1 MTADYFSL
9 GATLYTPCTHPRL
22 ERILQ
27 RGLGARSMV
36 YCTEDSVNPEELGR
50 ALENLGNALN
60 LFKPDKE
67 FLRFIRPRNSLVLEK
82 ILLMPGIEK
91 VDGFVLPK
99 SDLHS
104 LPNYLNVLQKANKR
118 FSLMPTLETEQIL
131 DPVVLPKIRDML
143 NQVKSSIICLR
154 IGGNDLLNLMGLK
167 RLPGISAYDTP
178 LRSVIDQLLLTFR
191 PVGYEISAPV
201 FDFIDDRATLADE
214 VARDISYGMFAKTA
228 IHPCQ
233 LHIIEDLYT
242 QYAKLHIEQARAV
255 SANDASAVFLMNGQ
269 MMERTCHGSWAR
281 RTLALVSHV

>member
-9 GATLYTPCTHPRL
+9 GATLYTPCTHPNL
-22 ERILQ
+22 ERIFQ

-36 YCTEDSVNPEELGR
+36 YCTEDSVNPQELGI
-50 ALENLGNALN
+50 ALENLANALY
-60 LFKPDKE
+60 LFKPNKE
-67 FLRFIRPRNSLVLEK
+67 FLRFIRPRNSVVLEK

-91 VDGFVLPK
+91 VNGFVLPK
-99 SDLHS
+99 CDLHS
-104 LPNYLNVLQKANKR
+104 LPNYLSVLHKAKKR

-131 DPVVLPKIRDML
+131 DPLVLPKIRDIL
-143 NQVKSSIICLR
+143 NQIKSRIICLR

-178 LRSVIDQLLLTFR
+178 LRSIIDQLLLTFR

-233 LHIIEDLYT
+233 LQVIEELYT
-242 QYAKLHIEQARAV
+242 QYAKIHMEQARAI

-269 MMERTCHGSWAR
+269 MMERTCHRTWAR